1 MNAKVGSVS
10 LNQPVSLQG
19 GSILLDPANIPAQ
32 TLPGGDLR
40 IPVAALGSD
49 LEYLIPR
56 PVSEHARDTL
66 TVFLRVMGDPTQIPL
81 ETRKPLGPV
90 AERVWP
96 LPLTIPLARLV
107 ELTTPE
113 DPTKYELVYVMYA
126 AGVNPSPEVPSNYNI
141 DKTPPYKV
149 KNPASD
155 FSPAAAAFPADLP
168 PTKEID
174 EAYLVAN
181 PGGIVITLTRAANYE
196 STDTVDVYWGDPADP
211 AYATPVLTG
220 VAIPDNQQITI
231 PISVFEN
238 SKEGLNTL
246 TFTTKDLPGNIS
258 RRSKANQRTV
268 RRLKPPV
275 AEPPVVPL
283 ADGTDGDTLID
294 IEDCKTGVTVAV
306 PVPQPSSPNDV
317 IVVTWKNIELPE
329 QRVGTQ
335 TTMIFP
341 VDYATI
347 ETAYGATDGPVP
359 TTVSYVM
366 LRGSGNKI
374 AEEKVDIQ
382 VDISYPGPVNPEE
395 PDPVNP
401 ALELPRLVSSQGV
414 DNTLGDNDYG
424 QDAKVFIQL
433 YDAPPTEV
441 GLSITVWY
449 DDNELAPPYFL
460 SPGDEGTEIEAGTVP
475 WDVIAKKPMGTVKL
489 KWVLSAV
496 GGNNPVWSREQDVDV
511 NITKIELPKPL
522 VQALEED
529 AIACPTLNF
538 VPPGDGT
545 SRRNLKVIIPP
556 STSMVAGRTFKLK
569 WAGYTDEAATVPID
583 GTEVEK
589 DIVIPDPVPAEGI
602 ELDIGDYE
610 THFKPVS
617 DGFGKLT
624 YTVEGIVQES
634 DPAIHFVFLLD
645 NNDDYCEVANP
656 IPTP

>member
-1 MNAKVGSVS
+1 MNAKIGSLS

-19 GSILLDPANIPAQ
+19 GTILLDPATIPAQ

-49 LEYLIPR
+49 LEYRIPR

-66 TVFLRVMGDPTQIPL
+66 SVFLRVAGNPTQIPI
-81 ETRKPLGPV
+81 ETRRALGPL
-90 AERVWP
+90 ADRVWP
-96 LPLTIPLARLV
+96 LPLTIPVAQLK

-113 DPTKYELVYVMYA
+113 APTAYELVYVMFA
-126 AGVNPSPEVPSNYNI
+126 ANVNPSPETVANYSI

-174 EAYLVAN
+174 EEYLVAN
-181 PGGIVITLTRAANYE
+181 PGGIVITLPRAANYE

-211 AYATPVLTG
+211 AYATPVLSG
-220 VAIPDNQQITI
+220 VVIPASQQITI

-246 TFTTKDLPGNIS
+246 TFITKDLPGNIS
-258 RRSKANQRTV
+258 RRSKVNQRTV

-283 ADGTDGDTLID
+283 ADGTGGDTLID
-294 IEDCKTGVTVAV
+294 IADCNAGVTVEV
-306 PVPQPSSPNDV
+306 PVPQPSSPNDL
-317 IVVTWKNIELPE
+317 IVVSWQGEELE
-329 QRVGTQ
+329 DQRVETK
-335 TTMIFP
+335 TTLIFT
-341 VDYATI
+341 VDYAI
-347 ETAYGATDGPVP
+347 IKTAYGATDGPVP

-382 VDISYPGPVNPEE
+382 VDISYPGPVNPDE

-414 DNTLGDNDYG
+414 DNTLDDNDYG
-424 QDAKVFIQL
+424 QDAKVFIRL
-433 YDAPPTEV
+433 YDAPPTEA

-449 DDNELAPPYFL
+449 DDNELAPAYFL
-460 SPGDEGTEIEAGTVP
+460 SPGEEGTEIEAVTVP
-475 WDVIAKKPMGTVKL
+475 WEVIAKKPMGTVKL

-496 GGNNPVWSREQDVDV
+496 GGNNSVWSREQDVDV
-511 NITKIELPKPL
+511 NISKIELPKPL
-522 VQALEED
+522 VQALEND

-545 SRRNLKVIIPP
+545 NRRNLKVVIPP
-556 STSMVAGRTFKLK
+556 STSMVAGRTVTLK

-589 DIVIPDPVPAEGI
+589 DIVIPDPVPAEGLA
-602 ELDIGDYE
+602 LDIGDYE

-624 YTVEGIVQES
+624 YTITGVVQES
-634 DPAIHFVFLLD
+634 DPAIHFVFLQD